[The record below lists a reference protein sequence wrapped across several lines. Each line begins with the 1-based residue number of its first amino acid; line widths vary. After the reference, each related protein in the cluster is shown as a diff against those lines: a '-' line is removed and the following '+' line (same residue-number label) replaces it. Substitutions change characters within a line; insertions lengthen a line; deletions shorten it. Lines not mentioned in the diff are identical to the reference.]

1 MSHQVGTA
9 PVMEEEPELLAE
21 SVADPRNTPG
31 WVSIA
36 KGEELG
42 ITVEYGRHSGRYVWV
57 EVAWRDDPPIEGL
70 VAAPTAEEFEA
81 GLEVAAYQIEPVED
95 PSGAV
100 EVRLVEL
107 LTEFAEW
114 ADLECGGIDAILH
127 PKVEWCSFERYACYV
142 WEVWAFGNRW
152 LNCGGPA
159 AYEIR
164 VESSE
169 PDYPPNLD
177 YIPYFSDWG
186 LGNGL
191 GKLPET
197 SAGHTVAR
205 LSAFG
210 GDYAC
215 DGEVAE
221 TVQIFKHSD
230 DSVQRP
236 FIAISPE
243 PRPRYRVTGPPAL
256 LGAFATLDELLAA
269 IELPDDTLPY
279 WATLKISEPYF
290 SQLRASGLPECADHQ
305 EPSIFLEDDNYGA
318 MTQGCLHLEELA

>member
-1 MSHQVGTA
+1 MSDAVPTT
-9 PVMEEEPELLAE
+9 
-21 SVADPRNTPG
+21 DPRNTPG

-81 GLEVAAYQIEPVED
+81 GLEVAAYQIEPIED

-114 ADLECGGIDAILH
+114 AHRECGGIDAILH

-159 AYEIR
+159 AYEIW

-177 YIPYFSDWG
+177 YVPYFSNWG

-236 FIAISPE
+236 FIVISPE
-243 PRPRYRVTGPPAL
+243 PQPRLGVTGPPAL
-256 LGAFATLDELLAA
+256 IGAFATLDALLAA

-279 WATLKISEPYF
+279 SATLEISEPYF
-290 SQLRASGLPECADHQ
+290 SQLLASGLPECADHQ
-305 EPSIFLEDDNYGA
+305 EPSIVLEDDHDGS
-318 MTQGCLHLEELA
+318 MTQRCLHLEELT